1 MAGGWSAL
9 EKSLRRSGATH
20 IAGVD
25 EVGRGPLAGPV
36 VVCAIVMPADRRAIA
51 GVTDS
56 KQLTAADRERLA
68 IRIRADAV
76 ALALGAASVREI
88 ARWNI
93 YQATARAMGRA
104 IARLDALLAARPGQQ
119 LRAASVDS
127 PGGSPPGSL
136 DEILVDGKPIATLG
150 VPHRAIVGGDATCYS
165 IGCAS
170 IVAKVVRDRLMATLA
185 TRYPAYAWERNSGYG
200 TPAHIE
206 ALRLSGLTGHHRI
219 SFCRTALGS
228 QLEL

>member
-9 EKSLRRSGATH
+9 ERSLRTAGASH

-36 VVCAIVMPADRRAIA
+36 VVCAVIMPADRRAIA

-56 KQLTAADRERLA
+56 KQLKAAERERLA
-68 IRIRADAV
+68 AQIHAEAVAV
-76 ALALGAASVREI
+76 ALAAASVAEI

-93 YQATARAMGRA
+93 YQATARAMARA
-104 IARLDALLAARPGQQ
+104 IARLAVRP
-119 LRAASVDS
+119 
-127 PGGSPPGSL
+127 
-136 DEILVDGKPIATLG
+136 DEVLVDGKPIKTLG
-150 VPHRAIVGGDATCYS
+150 VPHHAVVGGDATCYT

-170 IVAKVVRDRLMATLA
+170 IVAKVVRDRLMQRLA
-185 TRYPAYAWERNSGYG
+185 ARHPGYGWDSNAGYG
-200 TPAHIE
+200 TPAHI
-206 ALRLSGLTGHHRI
+206 AGLRERGLTAHHRVA
-219 SFCRTALGS
+219 FCRTALGG

>member
-9 EKSLRRSGATH
+9 ERSLRQSGATR

-36 VVCAIVMPADRRAIA
+36 VVCAVIMPADRRAIS

-56 KQLTAADRERLA
+56 KQLAPAERERLA
-68 IRIRADAV
+68 ARIRDEAV
-76 ALALGAASVREI
+76 ALSVAAASVAEI

-93 YQATARAMGRA
+93 YQATVRAMARALE
-104 IARLDALLAARPGQQ
+104 RLPVPPDA
-119 LRAASVDS
+119 V
-127 PGGSPPGSL
+127 
-136 DEILVDGKPIATLG
+136 LVDGKPIATLG
-150 VPHRAIVGGDATCYS
+150 VPHQAVVGGDARCYT

-170 IVAKVVRDRLMATLA
+170 IVAKVVRDRLMTRLA
-185 TRYPAYAWERNSGYG
+185 ARHPSYGWERNAGYG
-200 TPAHIE
+200 TPAHLQG
-206 ALRLSGLTGHHRI
+206 LRAQGLTPHHRVA
-219 SFCRTALGS
+219 FCRTALGG

>member
-9 EKSLRRSGATH
+9 ERSLRTAGASH

-36 VVCAIVMPADRRAIA
+36 VVCAVIMPADRRAIA

-56 KQLTAADRERLA
+56 KQLKAAERERLA
-68 IRIRADAV
+68 AQIQAEAVAV
-76 ALALGAASVREI
+76 ALAAASVAEI

-93 YQATARAMGRA
+93 YQATARAMARA
-104 IARLDALLAARPGQQ
+104 IGRLAVRP
-119 LRAASVDS
+119 
-127 PGGSPPGSL
+127 
-136 DEILVDGKPIATLG
+136 DEVLVDGKPIKTLG
-150 VPHRAIVGGDATCYS
+150 VPHHAVVGGDATCYT

-170 IVAKVVRDRLMATLA
+170 IVAKVVRDRLMQRLA
-185 TRYPAYAWERNSGYG
+185 ARHPGYGWDSNAGYG
-200 TPAHIE
+200 TPAHI
-206 ALRLSGLTGHHRI
+206 AGLRERGLTAHHRVA
-219 SFCRTALGS
+219 FCRTALGG

>member
-9 EKSLRRSGATH
+9 EKSLRRSGATY

-36 VVCAIVMPADRRAIA
+36 VVCAIVMPAGRRAIA

-56 KQLTAADRERLA
+56 KQLSAAVRERLA
-68 IRIRADAV
+68 VRIREESV

-104 IARLDALLAARPGQQ
+104 IARLGLELGTQLGKESVALDQ
-119 LRAASVDS
+119 
-127 PGGSPPGSL
+127 
-136 DEILVDGKPIATLG
+136 ILVDGKPIATLG
-150 VPHRAIVGGDATCYS
+150 VPHRAIVGGDASCYS

-170 IVAKVVRDRLMATLA
+170 IVAKVVRDQLMTTLA
-185 TRYPAYAWERNSGYG
+185 ARYPAYAWERNAGYG

-206 ALRLSGLTGHHRI
+206 ALRTSGLTGHHRI
-219 SFCRTALGS
+219 TFCRTALGGR
-228 QLEL
+228 